1 MVRRVVRHYEG
12 DWRALGV
19 DIILAETAD
28 REQIRQSEYI
38 WEVAGDPTKRDRVT
52 PMMILSPAG
61 AIDGPNCR
69 AVVVPIPAD
78 SPLWGLEKGD
88 QVNLLVDGQQLGAG
102 VVNWS
107 ATIGSGGG
115 LMEGQ
120 LPAMV
125 RWAATG
131 RSPGFERG

>member
-28 REQIRQSEYI
+28 REQIRGSDYI
-38 WEVAGDPTKRDRVT
+38 WEVAGDPTKQDRDT

-61 AIDGPNCR
+61 AMDEPNSR
-69 AVVVPIPAD
+69 AVVTPIPSD
-78 SPLWGLEKGD
+78 SPLWRLEKGD
-88 QVNLLVDGQQLGAG
+88 RVDLLIDGQRLGAG
-102 VVNWS
+102 VVNWNG
-107 ATIGSGGG
+107 TIGSGGG

-120 LPAMV
+120 LHAMV

-131 RSPGFERG
+131 RPPNL